1 MVIGNFV
8 AYTKMNKFKLKTNMV
23 PKGDQPAAIKKI
35 VEGFRGEQKEM
46 VLLGVTGSGKTFTMA
61 KTIEA
66 IQKPTLV
73 ITHNKTLAAQLY
85 SEFKEFFPDNAVHY
99 FVSYYD
105 YYQPEAYIP
114 RTDTYIEKD
123 ADVNEEIDRL
133 RNAATSSL
141 LSRPDTIIIAS
152 VSCIYGLGSPEVYR
166 EATIN
171 LKKGQAISREKLQR
185 QLVEVQYARNDKNL
199 VRGNFRIRGEVLDI
213 IPSYE
218 EQAYRIEFFGDEI
231 ERIRRFDP
239 LTGEIITNLGSLSIF
254 PAKHFLTIKDRILE
268 MKGEIESELEERIKY
283 FKSHNKLLEAQRL
296 GERVRHDMEM
306 IQETGYTS
314 GIENYSRYLAFRA
327 PGEAPAT
334 LMDYFP
340 DDFLCFIDESH
351 MTVPQIRGMYNGDRA
366 RKETLIDFGFRLP
379 SALDNRPLRFNEFEK
394 RIRKTLYVSATP
406 AEYELGKISKGK
418 IHNPAEFY
426 LSRKKGQEYQSVAEQ
441 VIRPTG
447 LLDPVI
453 VVKPEKDQIPDL
465 IAQIRERVAKNQR
478 VLVTTI
484 TKKMAEDLAEYLSEL
499 KIKVQY
505 LHSDVATLERPE
517 ILRDLRLGKY
527 DVLVGVNLLREGLD
541 LPEVSLVAILDADK
555 EGFLRGEQALIQII
569 GRAAR
574 HLEGKVIM
582 YASRETKAMTLAIT
596 ETNRRRQIQEEYNTR
611 HGITP
616 ASIIKAIRDSI
627 VAEKEREV
635 ADVEEIDLKKIP
647 KEELPK
653 IIKELKV
660 KMDFA
665 AKSLEF
671 EKAAEY
677 RDLISEIREAEDKG
691 RLRTKLDAK
700 PSK

>member
-1 MVIGNFV
+1 
-8 AYTKMNKFKLKTNMV
+8 L
-23 PKGDQPAAIKKI
+23 
-35 VEGFRGEQKEM
+35 
-46 VLLGVTGSGKTFTMA
+46 
-61 KTIEA
+61 
-66 IQKPTLV
+66 
-73 ITHNKTLAAQLY
+73 
-85 SEFKEFFPDNAVHY
+85 
-99 FVSYYD
+99 
-105 YYQPEAYIP
+105 
-114 RTDTYIEKD
+114 
-123 ADVNEEIDRL
+123 ID
-133 RNAATSSL
+133 
-141 LSRPDTIIIAS
+141 
-152 VSCIYGLGSPEVYR
+152 
-166 EATIN
+166 
-171 LKKGQAISREKLQR
+171 
-185 QLVEVQYARNDKNL
+185 VQYARNDKNL
-199 VRGNFRIRGEVLDI
+199 ERGNFRIRGETLDI

-231 ERIRRFDP
+231 ERIRLFDP
-239 LTGEIITNLGSLSIF
+239 LTGEIISDLGSLAIF
-254 PAKHFLTIKDRILE
+254 PAKHFLTVKERIIE
-268 MKGEIESELEERIKY
+268 MKQEILKELAERIKY
-283 FKSHNKLLEAQRL
+283 FKKHNKLLEAQRL
-296 GERVRHDMEM
+296 EERVRHDMEM
-306 IQETGYTS
+306 IEETGYTS
-314 GIENYSRYLAFRA
+314 GIENYSRYLAFRE
-327 PGEAPAT
+327 PGEPPAT
-334 LMDYFP
+334 LLEYFP

-366 RKETLIDFGFRLP
+366 RKETLIEFGFRLP

-406 AEYELGKISKGK
+406 AEYELGKISEGK

-426 LSRKKGQEYQSVAEQ
+426 LSRTGGKEYRGVAEQ

-447 LLDPVI
+447 LLDPAIEVR
-453 VVKPEKDQIPDL
+453 PEKDQIPDL
-465 IAQIRERVAKNQR
+465 VSEIRERVEKNQR

-582 YASRETKAMTLAIT
+582 YASRETKAMKLAIS
-596 ETNRRRQIQEEYNTR
+596 ETNRRRKIQEEYNTK

-627 VAEKEREV
+627 VAEKEREI
-635 ADVEEIDLKKIP
+635 ADVEEFDLKKIP
-647 KEELPK
+647 REELPR
-653 IIKELKV
+653 IVKELKV

-665 AKSLEF
+665 SKSLEF

-677 RDLISEIREAEDKG
+677 RDLISEIRQAEDKN
-691 RLRTKLDAK
+691 RLKTKLNIK
-700 PSK
+700 SPK

>member
-1 MVIGNFV
+1 MQ
-8 AYTKMNKFKLKTNMV
+8 KFILKTNLS
-23 PKGDQPAAIKKI
+23 PKGDQPTAIEKI
-35 VEGFRGEQKEM
+35 VEGFNHGQKDM
-46 VLLGVTGSGKTFTMA
+46 ILLGVTGSGKTFTMA

-66 IQKPTLV
+66 IQKPTLI

-114 RTDTYIEKD
+114 RTDTFIEKD
-123 ADVNEEIDRL
+123 AAINEEIDRL

-141 LSRPDTIIIAS
+141 LSRPDTIIVAS
-152 VSCIYGLGSPEVYR
+152 VSCIYGLGSPEIYR
-166 EATIN
+166 EATIEI
-171 LKKGQAISREKLQR
+171 KKGQKISREKLQR
-185 QLVEVQYARNDKNL
+185 RLIEIQYARNDKNL
-199 VRGNFRIRGEVLDI
+199 ERGNFRIRGEVLDI

-231 ERIRRFDP
+231 ERIRLFDP
-239 LTGEIITNLGSLSIF
+239 LTGEIIRDLGSLAIF
-254 PAKHFLTIKDRILE
+254 PAKHFLTIKERMIE
-268 MKGEIESELEERIKY
+268 MKREILKELDDRLKY
-283 FKSHNKLLEAQRL
+283 FKKHNKLLEAQRL

-306 IQETGYTS
+306 IEETGYTS
-314 GIENYSRYLAFRA
+314 GIENYSRYLAFRE
-327 PGEAPAT
+327 PGEPPAT
-334 LMDYFP
+334 LLEYFP

-351 MTVPQIRGMYNGDRA
+351 MTIPQIRGMYNGDRA
-366 RKETLIDFGFRLP
+366 RKETLIDYGFRLP
-379 SALDNRPLRFNEFEK
+379 SALDNRPLRFNEFEN
-394 RIRKTLYVSATP
+394 RVRKTLYVSATP
-406 AEYELGKISKGK
+406 AEYELSKISKGK
-418 IHNPAEFY
+418 LHNPADFY
-426 LSRKKGQEYQSVAEQ
+426 LSRKGGKEYEAIAEQ

-447 LLDPVI
+447 LLDPQIEVR
-453 VVKPEKDQIPDL
+453 PEKDQIPDL
-465 IAQIRERVAKNQR
+465 IAEIKDRVSRDQR

-484 TKKMAEDLAEYLSEL
+484 TKKMAEDLAEYLAEL

-505 LHSDVATLERPE
+505 LHSDVATLDRPE

-555 EGFLRGEQALIQII
+555 EGFLRGEQALIQIV

-574 HLEGKVIM
+574 HLDGKVIM
-582 YASRETKAMTLAIT
+582 YASRETKAMKLAISET
-596 ETNRRRQIQEEYNTR
+596 ERRRKIQEKYNTD
-611 HGITP
+611 HNITP

-627 VAEKEREV
+627 VAEHAREV
-635 ADVEEIDLKKIP
+635 AEVEEIDIKKIP
-647 KEELPK
+647 REEWPR
-653 IIKELKV
+653 IIKDIRA
-660 KMDFA
+660 KMEFA
-665 AKSLEF
+665 SKSLEF

-677 RDLISEIREAEDKG
+677 RDLLSEIREAEDKG

>member
-1 MVIGNFV
+1 MQ
-8 AYTKMNKFKLKTNMV
+8 KFILKTNMT
-23 PKGDQPAAIKKI
+23 PKGDQPTAIKKI
-35 VEGFRGEQKEM
+35 VEGLRGGQKDM

-66 IQKPTLV
+66 IQKPTLIV
-73 ITHNKTLAAQLY
+73 THNKTLAAQLY

-152 VSCIYGLGSPEVYR
+152 VSCIYGLGSPEIYR
-166 EATIN
+166 EATIG
-171 LKKGQAISREKLQR
+171 LKKGQALSREKLQR
-185 QLVEVQYARNDKNL
+185 RLVEVQYSRNDKSL
-199 VRGNFRIRGEVLDI
+199 ERGSFRIRGEVLDI

-218 EQAYRIEFFGDEI
+218 ERAYRIEFFGDVI
-231 ERIRRFDP
+231 ERIRLFDP
-239 LTGEIITNLGSLSIF
+239 LTGEVIKDLGSLSIF
-254 PAKHFLTIKDRILE
+254 PAKHFLTVKDRIVE
-268 MKGEIESELEERIKY
+268 MKEQILTELEERLKY
-283 FKSHNKLLEAQRL
+283 FKENKKLLEAQRL
-296 GERVRHDMEM
+296 EERVRHDMEM
-306 IQETGYTS
+306 IEETGYTS

-327 PGEAPAT
+327 PGEPAAT
-334 LMDYFP
+334 LLDYFP

-366 RKETLIDFGFRLP
+366 RKETLIDYGFRLP
-379 SALDNRPLRFNEFEK
+379 SALDNRPLQFHEFTK
-394 RIRKTLYVSATP
+394 RVNQTLYVSATP

-426 LSRKKGQEYQSVAEQ
+426 LSREKGKEYEAVAEQ

-447 LLDPVI
+447 LLDPAI
-453 VVKPEKDQIPDL
+453 EIRPEKDQIPDL
-465 IAQIRERVAKNQR
+465 IGEINDRVSKNQR
-478 VLVTTI
+478 VLITTI
-484 TKKMAEDLAEYLSEL
+484 TKKMAEDLAEYLAEL

-582 YASRETKAMTLAIT
+582 YAARETRAMKLAVS
-596 ETNRRRQIQEEYNTR
+596 ETNRRRKIQEEYN
-611 HGITP
+611 HQHNITP
-616 ASIIKAIRDSI
+616 SSIKKAIRDSI
-627 VAEKEREV
+627 VAEREREI
-635 ADVEEIDLKKIP
+635 ADVEELDLKKIP
-647 KEELPK
+647 KDELPRV
-653 IIKELKV
+653 IKELKI

-677 RDLISEIREAEDKG
+677 RDLISEIREAENKNKLKG
-691 RLRTKLDAK
+691 KLDRK
-700 PSK
+700 V

>member
-1 MVIGNFV
+1 MD
-8 AYTKMNKFKLKTNMV
+8 KFILKTKLA
-23 PKGDQPAAIKKI
+23 PKGDQPKAIEKI
-35 VEGFRGEQKEM
+35 VDDFRNGQQDV

-85 SEFKEFFPDNAVHY
+85 MEFKEYFPDNAVHY

-114 RTDTYIEKD
+114 RSDTYIEKD

-141 LSRPDTIIIAS
+141 LSRKDTIIIAS
-152 VSCIYGLGSPEVYR
+152 VSCIYGLGSPEIYR
-166 EATIN
+166 EATIE
-171 LKKGQAISREKLQR
+171 LKNGQKLSRERLQR
-185 QLVEVQYARNDKNL
+185 RLIDVQYSRNDKNL
-199 VRGNFRIRGEVLDI
+199 ERGNFRIRGDVLDI

-231 ERIRRFDP
+231 DRIRLFDP
-239 LTGEIITNLGSLSIF
+239 LTGEILKDLGSLSIF
-254 PAKHFLTIKDRILE
+254 PAKHFLTVKEQIGGMKQEIL
-268 MKGEIESELEERIKY
+268 KELTERLKY
-283 FKSHNKLLEAQRL
+283 FRSNNKLLEAQRL
-296 GERVRHDMEM
+296 EERVNHDMEM
-306 IQETGYTS
+306 IEETGYTS
-314 GIENYSRYLAFRA
+314 GIENYSRYLASRA
-327 PGEAPAT
+327 PGEPPAT
-334 LMDYFP
+334 LLDYFP
-340 DDFLCFIDESH
+340 EDFLCFIDESH
-351 MTVPQIRGMYNGDRA
+351 MTIPQIRGMYNGDRA
-366 RKETLIDFGFRLP
+366 RKETLIEYGFRLP
-379 SALDNRPLRFNEFEK
+379 SALDNRPLRFNEFEG
-394 RIRKTLYVSATP
+394 RVGQTLYVSATP
-406 AEYELGKISKGK
+406 GEYELSKVSQGKL
-418 IHNPAEFY
+418 HNPADFY
-426 LSRKKGQEYQSVAEQ
+426 LSREKGQQYGEIAEQ

-447 LLDPVI
+447 LLDPRVEI
-453 VVKPEKDQIPDL
+453 RPEKDQIPDL
-465 IAQIRERVAKNQR
+465 ISEINDRVAKNQR
-478 VLVTTI
+478 ILITTI
-484 TKKMAEDLAEYLSEL
+484 TKKMAEDLSEYLSEL

-505 LHSDVATLERPE
+505 IHSDIATLERPE

-541 LPEVSLVAILDADK
+541 LPEVSLVVILDADK

-574 HLEGKVIM
+574 HEEGKVIM
-582 YASRETKAMTLAIT
+582 YANKETKAMKLAVSET
-596 ETNRRRQIQEEYNTR
+596 ERRRQIQERYNQE

-616 ASIIKAIRDSI
+616 ASIKKAIRDTLT
-627 VAEKEREV
+627 AEKEREL

-653 IIKELKV
+653 IIRELRE

-665 AKSLEF
+665 SRSLEF

-677 RDLISEIREAEDKG
+677 RDLIAEIREAQAKG
-691 RLRTKLDAK
+691 HLKNKLGTKERK
-700 PSK
+700 RS

>member
-1 MVIGNFV
+1 
-8 AYTKMNKFKLKTNMV
+8 MNKFILRSAMT
-23 PKGDQPAAIKKI
+23 PKGDQPAAIKK
-35 VEGFRGEQKEM
+35 VVANFESGKEDIL
-46 VLLGVTGSGKTFTMA
+46 LLGVTGSGKTFTMA

-66 IQKPTLV
+66 LQRPTLV

-141 LSRPDTIIIAS
+141 LSRPDTIIVAS
-152 VSCIYGLGSPEVYR
+152 VSCIYGLGSPDIYR
-166 EATIN
+166 EATI
-171 LKKGQAISREKLQR
+171 KISKGQLFSREKLQR
-185 QLVEVQYARNDKNL
+185 RLIDVQYSRNDKNL
-199 VRGNFRIRGEVLDI
+199 ERGNFRIRGEVLDI

-218 EQAYRIEFFGDEI
+218 EQAYRVEYFGDEV
-231 ERIRRFDP
+231 ERIRRFKP
-239 LTGEIITNLGSLSIF
+239 LTGEIIEDLESLEIF
-254 PAKHFLTIKDRILE
+254 PAKHFLTIKERISE
-268 MKGEIESELEERIKY
+268 MRQGIIDELETRLEY
-283 FKSHNKLLEAQRL
+283 FRKHNKLLEAQRL
-296 GERVRHDMEM
+296 EERVKHDLEM
-306 IQETGYTS
+306 IEETGYTS

-327 PGEAPAT
+327 PGEPPAT
-334 LMDYFP
+334 LLDYFP

-351 MTVPQIRGMYNGDRA
+351 MTIPQIRGMYNGDRA
-366 RKETLIDFGFRLP
+366 RKETLVDFGFRLP
-379 SALDNRPLRFNEFEK
+379 SALDNRPLRFNEFEDRVGK
-394 RIRKTLYVSATP
+394 ILYVSATP
-406 AEYELGKISKGK
+406 ADYELSKITGGK
-418 IHNPAEFY
+418 IHNPNDFYKAREEGVEF
-426 LSRKKGQEYQSVAEQ
+426 EAIAEQ

-447 LLDPVI
+447 LLDPLIEVR
-453 VVKPEKDQIPDL
+453 PEKDQIPDL
-465 IAQIRERVAKNQR
+465 VAEIKSRVAKNQR

-484 TKKMAEDLAEYLSEL
+484 TKKMAEDLSEYLAEL
-499 KIKVQY
+499 RIKVQY
-505 LHSDVATLERPE
+505 IHSDVATLERPE

-555 EGFLRGEQALIQII
+555 EGFLRGEQALIQVI

-574 HLEGKVIM
+574 HEEGKVIM
-582 YASRETKAMTLAIT
+582 YASKTTKAMTLAIR
-596 ETNRRRQIQEEYNTR
+596 ETNRRRQIQERYNTE

-616 ASIIKAIRDSI
+616 ESIHKAIRDSL

-635 ADVEEIDLKKIP
+635 ADVEGIDLKKIP

-653 IIKELKV
+653 IIKELRE

-665 AKSLEF
+665 SRSLEF

-677 RDLISEIREAEDKG
+677 RDLISEIREAENKDKLLRRVGTKSG
-691 RLRTKLDAK
+691 RDKR
-700 PSK
+700 SG